1 MTSKKPITIIKFFA
15 VMLILG
21 SCSKEVNCD
30 EERLD
35 IIGKWSVT
43 QRKRDTWNTV
53 PAITSYF
60 TVDFKNDGSALSTES
75 TPIDTLGWVYQCEP
89 KQLHVELFLK
99 DTAGVPFYFSATRL
113 FDIREKSSD
122 KMKLAVDVNTFGEN
136 PLPRIQEII
145 WEMNKL

>member
-1 MTSKKPITIIKFFA
+1 M
-15 VMLILG
+15 
-21 SCSKEVNCD
+21 
-30 EERLD
+30 
-35 IIGKWSVT
+35 
-43 QRKRDTWNTV
+43 
-53 PAITSYF
+53 
-60 TVDFKNDGSALSTES
+60 
-75 TPIDTLGWVYQCEP
+75 
-89 KQLHVELFLK
+89 FLK

>member
-35 IIGKWSVT
+35 IIGKW
-43 QRKRDTWNTV
+43 R
-53 PAITSYF
+53 
-60 TVDFKNDGSALSTES
+60 ALSTES